1 MDAKCFQSW
10 YHICIIFPRLTETK
24 KPESKFYLINYLNPN
39 FSKSGHQIFLKFS
52 GKLWGRLSIDRK
64 KFSGALVPG
73 GVSKFYER
81 VGTVE
86 RGHRRLSNGINILA
100 LRRSYLELNRISLKY
115 LNLNFSKSGRQIFL
129 KFSGNVGGS
138 IVYRCTN
145 FKENRSFRK
154 KLRKFFRQ
162 VMDFKIWPT
171 KTFKLN
177 FLDFWLT
184 DFSKIIRKRRG
195 VDYLSICKFKN
206 FKK

>member
-1 MDAKCFQSW
+1 MGSIVYRCTNLKKNRSFW
-10 YHICIIFPRLTETK
+10 KNLRKFFRKIFR
-24 KPESKFYLINYLNPN
+24 
-39 FSKSGHQIFLKFS
+39 
-52 GKLWGRLSIDRK
+52 
-64 KFSGALVPG
+64 GALVPG

-145 FKENRSFRK
+145 FKENCSFWK
-154 KLRKFFRQ
+154 KLRKFFRN
-162 VMDFKIWPT
+162 FFGGPSFPGGTKI
-171 KTFKLN
+171 L
-177 FLDFWLT
+177 L
-184 DFSKIIRKRRG
+184 RG
-195 VDYLSICKFKN
+195 RGSQ
-206 FKK
+206 